1 MPSQSVEVVNDVGLH
16 ATPLAQFVTLARSF
30 TETDVR
36 VRRGEKEADG
46 KSLFGLLALEALKG
60 TTIEITTNGPR
71 AEEALHALVSLVASG
86 FQTRR
91 ATG

>member
-1 MPSQSVEVVNDVGLH
+1 MPSRSVEVINEVGLH

-30 TETDVR
+30 TETTIH

-60 TTIEITTNGPR
+60 TTIEITTDGPR
-71 AEEALHALVSLVASG
+71 ADEALHALSALVESG
-86 FQTRR
+86 FHARR
-91 ATG
+91 AAG